1 MRHFFLV
8 LYLFSNLFLFSQNEI
23 EKDSIRKIER
33 NNIDEQP
40 FKDFFAVYFHQIQI
54 MDLDAL
60 LNKVHPGLFTI
71 IPKETMKQQFEQSFS
86 SDEIETKFLSMD
98 YRKVDDAFIFENTK
112 YYLIDY
118 KSIFSLTVKQSEDQ
132 SVEYFSTMVNL
143 MEGFIKNQYKEEHVT
158 RKENVFTIDEMK
170 KIILIDDPNWEDYKM
185 LELKPEMKDYY
196 KVFLPEIIVNYLIP

>member
-86 SDEIETKFLSMD
+86 SDEIETKFLAMD

>member
-1 MRHFFLV
+1 
-8 LYLFSNLFLFSQNEI
+8 
-23 EKDSIRKIER
+23 
-33 NNIDEQP
+33 
-40 FKDFFAVYFHQIQI
+40 
-54 MDLDAL
+54 
-60 LNKVHPGLFTI
+60 
-71 IPKETMKQQFEQSFS
+71 
-86 SDEIETKFLSMD
+86 MD

>member
-185 LELKPEMKDYY
+185 LELKPEMKNYY

>member
-23 EKDSIRKIER
+23 EKDSISKIER

-86 SDEIETKFLSMD
+86 SDEIETKFLAMD

>member
-86 SDEIETKFLSMD
+86 SDEIETKFLAMD

-185 LELKPEMKDYY
+185 LELKPEMKNYY